1 MRPVPGRMF
10 EHYADYEYYLAAAQL
25 SLLMLG
31 MGAMTQL
38 EDFTD
43 LVRRPRAVLVGLAV
57 QVVLVPL
64 TAALVGHL
72 LGVVP
77 GVALG
82 LVLIAAM
89 PGGTMSNLFVL
100 LGRGN
105 VPLAITLTALATAVC
120 IVTTPIVLRLL
131 ALQHLPAGF
140 EMPAG
145 AIVFEIAFVLLM
157 PLALGMAIGHAVPA
171 WRDVFSRWCIRGSIL
186 MIVLIAVGAGGSGRI
201 DPAAH
206 GWAAPVAIA
215 LFVTGIQLAAVV
227 AGFLVGLPM
236 RDVFAIFIEV
246 TIRNTNLGLLVKAS
260 LFPAVDGVVDPLADT
275 VLYVV
280 LIYGGVAALWALP
293 LLVWH
298 RRSAAP
304 VEISA

>member
-1 MRPVPGRMF
+1 M
-10 EHYADYEYYLAAAQL
+10 
-25 SLLMLG
+25 
-31 MGAMTQL
+31 
-38 EDFTD
+38 
-43 LVRRPRAVLVGLAV
+43 AV

-64 TAALVGHL
+64 TAAAVGHVL
-72 LGVVP
+72 DLAS

-82 LVLIAAM
+82 LVLMAAM

-105 VPLAITLTALATAVC
+105 VPLAITLTALATAAC

-131 ALQHLPAGF
+131 ALQHLPPGF

-145 AIVFEIAFVLLM
+145 EIVFEIAFVLLL
-157 PLALGMAIGHAVPA
+157 PLALGMAVGHALPA

-186 MIVLIAVGAGGSGRI
+186 MIVLIAICAGGSGRI

-206 GWAAPVAIA
+206 GWAAPWAIA
-215 LFVTGIQLAAVV
+215 LFVTAIQLGAVV
-227 AGFLVGLPM
+227 SSRLAGLPM

-260 LFPAVDGVVDPLADT
+260 LFPAVAGVVDPLADA

-298 RRSAAP
+298 RRTAAP
-304 VEISA
+304 AITSA